1 MPDAK
6 TVLQTY
12 VAALLAGDEDTIRS
26 SFAEDA
32 VWRIDAGDL
41 PISGTYEGREAIV
54 DGFLAQG
61 LANYDPESIEIDVT
75 AMVAEDD
82 KVALQWTTRARTVAG
97 RSYENGCFAL
107 FEVRD
112 GAIASVREY
121 MDTLYLRDVVY
132 DRSAS

>member
-1 MPDAK
+1 MADAK

-41 PISGTYEGREAIV
+41 PISGTYEGRDAIIG
-54 DGFLAQG
+54 DFLATA
-61 LANYDPESIEIDVT
+61 LANYDPDSIEIEVT
-75 AMVAEDD
+75 AMVAEGDQ
-82 KVALQWTTRARTVAG
+82 VALQWTSRARTATG
-97 RSYENGCFAL
+97 RPYENGCFAL

-112 GAIASVREY
+112 GLIVSVREY

-132 DRSAS
+132 AA